1 MGKYRLAGVK
11 EAPVFHP
18 SAAEFEDPYRYIA
31 SIRDEA
37 EAFGL
42 CRIVPPAG
50 WRVPFDQDT
59 SAFAFKT
66 RIQTVNELQLRLK
79 KGKNRSFRTE
89 YADFMQSRGQSVT
102 RWPVFGGKKLD
113 LQALYDTVTSRGGFE
128 AACKG
133 KQWRDVARAMD
144 VPASA
149 TSAALVLRQLYEKWL
164 LRFEQHKAST
174 ESGSPNGKG
183 KDAAGAKKERESAK
197 EREKRERAEAAAV
210 AAAAQEPPTAG
221 EEDLLEALF
230 ELGNVA
236 PKRPKLEMVRV
247 ARGIART
254 PRARF
259 SFSAPRVR
267 VRRAI

>member
-42 CRIVPPAG
+42 CRIVPHAG

-164 LRFEQHKAST
+164 LRF
-174 ESGSPNGKG
+174 
-183 KDAAGAKKERESAK
+183 
-197 EREKRERAEAAAV
+197 
-210 AAAAQEPPTAG
+210 
-221 EEDLLEALF
+221 
-230 ELGNVA
+230 
-236 PKRPKLEMVRV
+236 
-247 ARGIART
+247 
-254 PRARF
+254 
-259 SFSAPRVR
+259 
-267 VRRAI
+267 